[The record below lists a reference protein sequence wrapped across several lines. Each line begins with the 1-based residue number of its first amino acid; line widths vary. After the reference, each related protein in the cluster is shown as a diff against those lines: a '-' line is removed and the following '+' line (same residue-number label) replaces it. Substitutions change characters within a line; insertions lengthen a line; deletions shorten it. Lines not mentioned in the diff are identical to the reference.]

1 MIQII
6 SLHLSILSI
15 SDLPTSRPHIY
26 GLRSVYD
33 VGALLNLSCESGP
46 SSPPPRLHWFLN
58 GVKMGKEEND
68 DTVTEMEPVF
78 PLEDKRGISRSLLQY
93 PLSRDNLSRLPPQ
106 LVVKCV
112 ALIKEFYRKGIKVR
126 VEVKGRKLE
135 SATDVRNKTWEGRRG
150 NITTSGTNTTS
161 ISLLMKLFLVTF
173 TTLLELCPC

>member
-78 PLEDKRGISRSLLQY
+78 PLEDKRGISRSLLKY
-93 PLSRDNLSRLPPQ
+93 PLSPDNLARVPRQ

-112 ALIKEFYRKGIKVR
+112 AVIKEFYRKGVK
-126 VEVKGRKLE
+126 VEVEVRGRQLDSQDQVSVKDK
-135 SATDVRNKTWEGRRG
+135 AGDWRKNTVNNT
-150 NITTSGTNTTS
+150 GTNTS
-161 ISLLMKLFLVTF
+161 NFRQLKLFFLTF
-173 TTLLELCPC
+173 TVVVREF

>member
-1 MIQII
+1 M
-6 SLHLSILSI
+6 
-15 SDLPTSRPHIY
+15 Y
-26 GLRSVYD
+26 E
-33 VGALLNLSCESGP
+33 VGSLLNLSCESGP
-46 SSPPPRLHWFLN
+46 SSPPTKLHWFIN
-58 GVKMGKEEND
+58 GVKIGKDEKDE
-68 DTVTEMEPVF
+68 TVTDMETVF

-161 ISLLMKLFLVTF
+161 IFLLMELFLVTF
-173 TTLLELCPC
+173 TTLRELCPC